1 MCAPSVA
8 SILSHRPS
16 PARGP
21 LLITHSSKNSLRRQR
36 DRTAAFDGRWIGG
49 HALSCSVRDTRR
61 LWRHGSGT
69 PRYCFRVGNK
79 SNGFGANPASPRA
92 RQHPPS
98 AGAAPPLLSTA
109 RAQPVPTSCAHRA
122 GPSGP
127 PSPAS
132 RPDGGLDEIDA
143 CGGGGEAGANDWGAG
158 GPSIFRHTPLRY
170 LRR

>member
-1 MCAPSVA
+1 M
-8 SILSHRPS
+8 
-16 PARGP
+16 
-21 LLITHSSKNSLRRQR
+21 
-36 DRTAAFDGRWIGG
+36 
-49 HALSCSVRDTRR
+49 SCSVRDTRR

-143 CGGGGEAGANDWGAG
+143 CGGGGEAGSPAACSRVDSDWGGATVGAG
-158 GPSIFRHTPLRY
+158 QAAGFG
-170 LRR
+170 RRCSARRSLSGGCGDSDWGSDSLEVAAPQRSLA